1 MIHGRAAKQ
10 TSDKITVIEVENRFC
25 HTDLSETSVHWQVR
39 EKSGTVSGPQIPPRC
54 TGVLCLKEIPE
65 GETLELIW
73 RDACGRCVDE
83 YSLQIKKT
91 GILEERETDLAQIKK
106 ESSFMESWKVRNKNH
121 QVVFTWR
128 EDQVIFDRETARIQE
143 GRHAENLVLIGGP
156 DLNMNGVQL
165 GRWRKEEFRILEG
178 EEPVAVM
185 IGWYGKK
192 VKVTFIMRFMKNGK
206 KFLVPI
212 TLISWDFPCLIE

>member
-1 MIHGRAAKQ
+1 MMEYAHIPCYNREEHRRDPNVRNFWGESIKRFWDKIWNTKGALGGAIWAGIDETDVHSGGNTQLEWGIIDIWRRRKPEFYLVRKAYSPIVIHGRAAKQ

-106 ESSFMESWKVRNKNH
+106 ESSFMESWKVSK
-121 QVVFTWR
+121 
-128 EDQVIFDRETARIQE
+128 
-143 GRHAENLVLIGGP
+143 
-156 DLNMNGVQL
+156 
-165 GRWRKEEFRILEG
+165 
-178 EEPVAVM
+178 
-185 IGWYGKK
+185 
-192 VKVTFIMRFMKNGK
+192 
-206 KFLVPI
+206 
-212 TLISWDFPCLIE
+212 